1 MYSVRIKKPA
11 EKFLNKASGKLY
23 RSIRAKI
30 EELKTDPVPGD
41 AIPLKGHS
49 NTYRIRLGNIR
60 IIYEVFLNELVIT
73 VIDIGPRGQIYDSY

>member
-1 MYSVRIKKPA
+1 MYKVRLKKPVV
-11 EKFLNKASGKLY
+11 KYLNKLSGKMY
-23 RSIRAKI
+23 HAVRSKI

-41 AIPLKGHS
+41 ATPLKGQS

-60 IIYEVFLNELVIT
+60 IIYEINHGELIIV